1 MKILS
6 MLGTGY
12 SETAAKKNLAGFKNL
27 LAAIRHLNTPK
38 YKTQHRRDGIRF
50 LLITVFSVEN
60 AKTPTS
66 STGSKTQCLFGE
78 QVRENISRED
88 YEKSPSY

>member
-12 SETAAKKNLAGFKNL
+12 SETAAKNNLAGFKNL

-38 YKTQHRRDGIRF
+38 HKDQ
-50 LLITVFSVEN
+50 FS
-60 AKTPTS
+60 
-66 STGSKTQCLFGE
+66 Q
-78 QVRENISRED
+78 
-88 YEKSPSY
+88 EKSTAFYKWG